1 MKTSTKLYLN
11 LAQISIIDLGRGS
24 KTTDLAL
31 RKDVKNQIEKK
42 RISLLNIRKQN
53 VCNLSL
59 LNLTIGSEEEDHPLI
74 NSDGE
79 EVDMTKSY
87 NRKVAMQNVNKPKQ
101 IAKLMVLAE

>member
-1 MKTSTKLYLN
+1 M
-11 LAQISIIDLGRGS
+11 
-24 KTTDLAL
+24 
-31 RKDVKNQIEKK
+31 
-42 RISLLNIRKQN
+42 
-53 VCNLSL
+53 SL